1 MPQVFQGEWSA
12 PQGRF
17 AIVVARFNDFVTK
30 RLLEGAVDTLQRHGV
45 ASEAIDVAWVP
56 GSFEIPLV
64 AKRLADAGNHVAVL
78 CLGAVIRGET
88 SHHDYINHQAAA
100 GIMQAGQ
107 SSGVPVLF
115 GVLTCDTLEQA
126 INRAGGKS
134 GNKGAEAALAAL
146 EMVNLLGKLPP
157 DSQG

>member
-1 MPQVFQGEWSA
+1 MPHVFQGELSV

-17 AIVVARFNDFVTK
+17 AIIVARFNDFVTK

-45 ASEAIDVAWVP
+45 DDKAIDVVWVP

-64 AKRLADAGNHVAVL
+64 AKRLAEAGNYVAVL

-88 SHHDYINHQAAA
+88 SHHDYINHQVAA

-107 SSGVPVLF
+107 SSGIPVLF

-134 GNKGAEAALAAL
+134 GNQGAEAALAAL
-146 EMVNLLGKLPP
+146 EMVHLLGKLPP
-157 DSQG
+157 DS

>member
-1 MPQVFQGEWSA
+1 MPHVFQGELSA

-17 AIVVARFNDFVTK
+17 AIIVARFNDFVTK

-45 ASEAIDVAWVP
+45 DDKAIDVVWVP

-64 AKRLADAGNHVAVL
+64 AKRLAEAGNYVAVL

-88 SHHDYINHQAAA
+88 SHHDYINHQVAV

-107 SSGVPVLF
+107 SSGIPVLF

-146 EMVNLLGKLPP
+146 EMVHLLAKLPP
-157 DSQG
+157 GS